1 MERSISS
8 WHFFQARFSTFRTP
22 FEKIFR
28 SSWSDIVKPRKVC
41 QTIMFGRR
49 HSDGIGLGNRIRTCP
64 ETLHLFVEHI
74 NAELCCF
81 AVILIEEGAIFL
93 HREVYE
99 DGIPIHAGL
108 IDITIAEISLHQI
121 ARYLVEERT
130 VGKRLHNQGLSL
142 NVNRVYR

>member
-1 MERSISS
+1 
-8 WHFFQARFSTFRTP
+8 
-22 FEKIFR
+22 
-28 SSWSDIVKPRKVC
+28 
-41 QTIMFGRR
+41 MFGRR

-64 ETLHLFVEHI
+64 ETLHLFVAHI

-99 DGIPIHAGL
+99 DGITIYAGL
-108 IDITIAEISLHQI
+108 IDVAIAEISLHQI

-130 VGKRLHNQGLSL
+130 IGKRLHNQRLSL

>member
-1 MERSISS
+1 
-8 WHFFQARFSTFRTP
+8 
-22 FEKIFR
+22 
-28 SSWSDIVKPRKVC
+28 
-41 QTIMFGRR
+41 MFGRR

-64 ETLHLFVEHI
+64 ETLHLFVAHI

-99 DGIPIHAGL
+99 DGIPIYAGL
-108 IDITIAEISLHQI
+108 INVAIAEISLHQI

-142 NVNRVYR
+142 NVNRVYRCVVGEDIDFFSQDLAVVTPRNGVAIEREKV

>member
-1 MERSISS
+1 
-8 WHFFQARFSTFRTP
+8 
-22 FEKIFR
+22 
-28 SSWSDIVKPRKVC
+28 
-41 QTIMFGRR
+41 MFGRR
-49 HSDGIGLGNRIRTCP
+49 HSDGIGFSNRTRTCP
-64 ETLHLFVEHI
+64 ETLHLFVAHI
-74 NAELCCF
+74 NAELCSF

-108 IDITIAEISLHQI
+108 IDIAIAEISLHQI